1 MSLKSGYRELYEFAK
16 KRVCVA
22 LRLYG
27 IHLQFLVDYAGELYL
42 EDPMVYETVKLAL
55 LEVESVRSAMK
66 ALCGSEVE
74 FRYID
79 KEELGM
85 IYYKLAEKIGA
96 ALKETDS
103 GYITVGN
110 WYYFMSDFL
119 DEEEPDRDYKRTEL
133 AMLLEVLGVERDG
146 TKMIMRRDVAEAA
159 LQYICSQLRRY
170 YIPHKED
177 LPSSCRS

>member
-1 MSLKSGYRELYEFAK
+1 
-16 KRVCVA
+16 
-22 LRLYG
+22 
-27 IHLQFLVDYAGELYL
+27 VDYAGEIYL

-55 LEVESVRSAMK
+55 LEVESVKTTMK

-79 KEELGM
+79 KGELGM

-96 ALKETDS
+96 ALKETDN

-110 WYYFMSDFL
+110 WYYFMSEFL
-119 DEEEPDRDYKRTEL
+119 VDEEDPDRDYKRTEL

-159 LQYICSQLRRY
+159 LQYLCSQLRRH
-170 YIPHKED
+170 YIYHQED
-177 LPSSCRS
+177 MPSSCRSQ